1 MFSAWGAFIYR
12 FRRPVA
18 LLAIIV
24 AIASGSLASKVTG
37 SLSAGGWTDPGSES
51 SAVTKRLAD
60 DFGAHG
66 AETRNTHFQGC
77 DHDEIKPMCEAA
89 SVASGASGAWRVE

>member
-24 AIASGSLASKVTG
+24 AIASGSL
-37 SLSAGGWTDPGSES
+37 SLGPIT
-51 SAVTKRLAD
+51 VYRLAD
-60 DFGAHG
+60 VRRAHDDLEHNRTLG
-66 AETRNTHFQGC
+66 KLVLAV
-77 DHDEIKPMCEAA
+77 DDEAPAP
-89 SVASGASGAWRVE
+89 G